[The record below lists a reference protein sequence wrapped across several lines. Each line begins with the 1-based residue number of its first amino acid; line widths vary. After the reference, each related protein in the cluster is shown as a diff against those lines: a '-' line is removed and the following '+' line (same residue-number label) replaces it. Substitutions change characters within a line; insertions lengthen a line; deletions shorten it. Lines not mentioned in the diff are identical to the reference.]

1 MKDKKSTLKWI
12 IGISKPLLPNIIT
25 ICFVGI
31 LDSLCAVFIALQSK
45 NVIDYAV
52 ARNYEQLL
60 NSAIILAVMILAQF
74 VFSFTYMKLSADVV
88 AKQSL
93 RMQRRIFK
101 NVVGMEYKYATSF
114 HTGELMNRI
123 TTDADTVI
131 CAVIGIVPSVVA
143 FVTGIAAALGALVII
158 QPAFALVCV
167 LAGLIIGCG
176 AVIWGRRLK
185 KHTLEC
191 RKWSDKGNS
200 FMMECIQNL
209 LAIKSFCNEESVV
222 EHSKGIQLSTYKAL
236 KKRNNNSIL
245 ASLTSNFAFTL
256 GYFLALG
263 WGAFGIAFGTL
274 TYGKLMA
281 MVQLVGKI
289 QSPFKG
295 IASVIPQYYQMLASG
310 ERLMDI
316 VNYSE
321 ENAVQSNIK
330 DFKSIEFRDMS
341 FGYKDDEYILKEV
354 NLQINKGDF
363 VLIAGTSGIGKSTL
377 LKLMLAMY
385 TPSDGDIN
393 LIDNDDNVHK
403 MSADL
408 RGLFSYVPQGNMVLS
423 GTVRDNVVFFDK
435 YIDDARIEECLKAAE
450 LWDDISSLRDGCDT
464 VIGENGVG
472 LSEGQVQ
479 RLAVARALYRYV
491 PVLLLDEATSALDE
505 VTEAKMLENIR
516 KIKDKTCILISHKKG
531 AEKYMDKKISIEDG
545 NVIYS

>member
-52 ARNYEQLL
+52 ARNYEQLQ
-60 NSAIILAVMILAQF
+60 NSAIILAIMILAQF

-143 FVTGIAAALGALVII
+143 FITGIVAALGALVII

-176 AVIWGRRLK
+176 AIIWGRRLK

-209 LAIKSFCNEESVV
+209 LVIKSFCNEESVV
-222 EHSKGIQLSTYKAL
+222 EHSKGIQLGTYNAL

-316 VNYSE
+316 VNCAE

-354 NLQINKGDF
+354 NLQINKGEF

-385 TPSDGDIN
+385 TPSEGDIN
-393 LIDNDDNVHK
+393 LIDNEDNVHK

-435 YIDDARIEECLKAAE
+435 YTDDARIEECLKAAE
-450 LWDDISSLRDGCDT
+450 LWDDISSLSDGCDT

-479 RLAVARALYRYV
+479 RLAVARALYRDV

-505 VTEAKMLENIR
+505 VTEAKMLKNIR
-516 KIKDKTCILISHKKG
+516 EIKDKTCVLISHKKG
-531 AEKYMDKKISIEDG
+531 AEKYMDKKIFIEDG
-545 NVIYS
+545 NVMHS